1 MHDAR
6 GSGIR
11 GRFTRMRTKR
21 GRTLIHILALVN
33 RDLLMDL
40 SLPCYTYEVER
51 VLFNGTCPSDKDS
64 AAEERS
70 DIWIMTIYLESEIM
84 LMRLLLAALLG
95 GLIGWERE
103 RRNKQA
109 GLKTHLLVAVG
120 STLIM
125 LTSIYGFDST
135 LINHPN
141 ARFDPARLSAQVVS
155 GIGFLGAGAILRRS
169 NNIISGLT
177 TAATLW
183 VAAAIGLSVGS
194 GYYLPAVVTTI
205 IVLLS
210 TLVLNRFEAR
220 FLFIKK
226 SGRLKITVESEDQP
240 VEVSAITSL
249 LHKANVS
256 LEDMTVNNEGADGE
270 STRVTMEFR
279 VYSFNGKGVDELLE
293 QLWKVEGIKQVRMN
307 WRDKD

>member
-1 MHDAR
+1 
-6 GSGIR
+6 
-11 GRFTRMRTKR
+11 
-21 GRTLIHILALVN
+21 
-33 RDLLMDL
+33 MDVFQL
-40 SLPCYTYEVER
+40 DTE
-51 VLFNGTCPSDKDS
+51 T
-64 AAEERS
+64 
-70 DIWIMTIYLESEIM
+70 M

-125 LTSIYGFDST
+125 LTSIYGFDSA

-141 ARFDPARLSAQVVS
+141 ARVDPARLAAQVVS

-169 NNIISGLT
+169 NHIISGLT

-194 GYYLPAVVTTI
+194 GFYWPAIITTA
-205 IVLLS
+205 IVLVS
-210 TLVLNRFEAR
+210 TLVLNKLESK

-226 SGRLKITVESEDQP
+226 SGSLKIIIEAGDRPVHVSTITELLQKANMTVEGM
-240 VEVSAITSL
+240 I
-249 LHKANVS
+249 
-256 LEDMTVNNEGADGE
+256 VNNDTPEDD
-270 STRVTMEFR
+270 STKVTMEFR
-279 VYSFNGKGVDELLE
+279 VYSFNSKGINGLFE
-293 QLWKVEGIKQVRMN
+293 QLWQVEGIKQVRMN
-307 WRDKD
+307 WRD

>member
-1 MHDAR
+1 MYNIQLD
-6 GSGIR
+6 
-11 GRFTRMRTKR
+11 TET
-21 GRTLIHILALVN
+21 
-33 RDLLMDL
+33 
-40 SLPCYTYEVER
+40 
-51 VLFNGTCPSDKDS
+51 
-64 AAEERS
+64 
-70 DIWIMTIYLESEIM
+70 M

-125 LTSIYGFDST
+125 LTSIYGFDNS

-141 ARFDPARLSAQVVS
+141 ARFDPARLAAQVVS

-169 NNIISGLT
+169 NHIISGLT

-194 GYYLPAVVTTI
+194 GFYWPAVITTV
-205 IVLLS
+205 IVLCS
-210 TLVLNRFEAR
+210 TLILNRLESK

-226 SGRLKITVESEDQP
+226 SGSLLITIEAADQP
-240 VEVSAITSL
+240 VQVSTITSL
-249 LHKANVS
+249 LQKSNMSVEQMIVNDDGAE
-256 LEDMTVNNEGADGE
+256 ED
-270 STRVTMEFR
+270 SSKITMEFK
-279 VYSFNGKGVDELLE
+279 VYSFNSKGIDTLFER
-293 QLWKVEGIKQVRMN
+293 LWQVEGIRQVRMN
-307 WRDKD
+307 WRDKE

>member
-1 MHDAR
+1 MVIIQLD
-6 GSGIR
+6 
-11 GRFTRMRTKR
+11 TE
-21 GRTLIHILALVN
+21 TL
-33 RDLLMDL
+33 
-40 SLPCYTYEVER
+40 
-51 VLFNGTCPSDKDS
+51 
-64 AAEERS
+64 
-70 DIWIMTIYLESEIM
+70 

-125 LTSIYGFDST
+125 LTSIYGFDNS

-141 ARFDPARLSAQVVS
+141 ARFDPARLAAQVVS

-169 NNIISGLT
+169 NHIISGLT

-194 GYYLPAVVTTI
+194 GFYWPAVITTA
-205 IVLLS
+205 IVLCS
-210 TLVLNRFEAR
+210 TLILNKLESR

-226 SGRLKITVESEDQP
+226 SGSLRITIEAGDQP
-240 VEVSAITSL
+240 VQVSKITSL
-249 LHKANVS
+249 LQKSNMSVEQMIVNDDGAE
-256 LEDMTVNNEGADGE
+256 ED
-270 STRVTMEFR
+270 SSKVTMEFR
-279 VYSFNGKGVDELLE
+279 VFSFNSKGIDTLFER
-293 QLWKVEGIKQVRMN
+293 LWEVEGIKQVRMN
-307 WRDKD
+307 WRDKE

>member
-1 MHDAR
+1 MYD
-6 GSGIR
+6 I
-11 GRFTRMRTKR
+11 
-21 GRTLIHILALVN
+21 
-33 RDLLMDL
+33 
-40 SLPCYTYEVER
+40 SLDMQT
-51 VLFNGTCPSDKDS
+51 
-64 AAEERS
+64 
-70 DIWIMTIYLESEIM
+70 M

-125 LTSIYGFDST
+125 LTSIYGFDSL

-141 ARFDPARLSAQVVS
+141 ARFDPARLAAQVVS

-169 NNIISGLT
+169 NHIISGLT

-194 GYYLPAVVTTI
+194 GFYWPAVVTTA
-205 IVLLS
+205 IVLIS
-210 TLVLNRFEAR
+210 TLVLNKLESR

-226 SGRLKITVESEDQP
+226 SGSLKIMIEAGDRP
-240 VEVSAITSL
+240 VQVSIITDL
-249 LHKANVS
+249 LQKAN
-256 LEDMTVNNEGADGE
+256 MTVQGMIVNNDSADDD
-270 STRVTMEFR
+270 STKVTMEFR
-279 VYSFNGKGVDELLE
+279 VYSFNSKGIDALFE
-293 QLWKVEGIKQVRMN
+293 QLWQVEGIKQVRMN
-307 WRDKD
+307 WRD

>member
-1 MHDAR
+1 
-6 GSGIR
+6 
-11 GRFTRMRTKR
+11 
-21 GRTLIHILALVN
+21 
-33 RDLLMDL
+33 MDT
-40 SLPCYTYEVER
+40 YTYEIHLDTLTMV
-51 VLFNGTCPSDKDS
+51 
-64 AAEERS
+64 
-70 DIWIMTIYLESEIM
+70 
-84 LMRLLLAALLG
+84 MRLLLAALLG

-120 STLIM
+120 SSLIM
-125 LTSIYGFDST
+125 LTSIYGFDSS

-183 VAAAIGLSVGS
+183 VAAAIGLGVGS
-194 GYYLPAVVTTI
+194 GFYWPAVITTA
-205 IVLLS
+205 IVLTS
-210 TLVLNRFEAR
+210 TVILNRLESK

-226 SGRLKITVESEDQP
+226 SGSLKITIEASDRP
-240 VEVSAITSL
+240 VEVSTITTL
-249 LHKANVS
+249 MQKANMSIEQMNVYDNGTD
-256 LEDMTVNNEGADGE
+256 EDA
-270 STRVTMEFR
+270 SKVTMEFR
-279 VYSFNGKGVDELLE
+279 VFSSNSKAIDTLFER
-293 QLWKVEGIKQVRMN
+293 LWKVEGIKHVRMN

>member
-1 MHDAR
+1 MVIIQLD
-6 GSGIR
+6 
-11 GRFTRMRTKR
+11 TE
-21 GRTLIHILALVN
+21 TL
-33 RDLLMDL
+33 
-40 SLPCYTYEVER
+40 
-51 VLFNGTCPSDKDS
+51 
-64 AAEERS
+64 
-70 DIWIMTIYLESEIM
+70 

-125 LTSIYGFDST
+125 LTSIYGFDNS

-141 ARFDPARLSAQVVS
+141 ARFDPARLAAQVVS

-169 NNIISGLT
+169 NHIISGLT

-194 GYYLPAVVTTI
+194 GFYWPAVITTG
-205 IVLLS
+205 IVLCS
-210 TLVLNRFEAR
+210 TLILNKLESR

-226 SGRLKITVESEDQP
+226 SGSLRITIEAGDQP
-240 VEVSAITSL
+240 VQVSKITSL
-249 LHKANVS
+249 LQKSNMSVEQMIVNDDGAE
-256 LEDMTVNNEGADGE
+256 ED
-270 STRVTMEFR
+270 SSKVTMEFR
-279 VYSFNGKGVDELLE
+279 VFSFNSKGIDTLFER
-293 QLWKVEGIKQVRMN
+293 LWQVEGIKQVRMN
-307 WRDKD
+307 WRDKE

>member
-1 MHDAR
+1 MYD
-6 GSGIR
+6 I
-11 GRFTRMRTKR
+11 
-21 GRTLIHILALVN
+21 
-33 RDLLMDL
+33 
-40 SLPCYTYEVER
+40 SLDMQT
-51 VLFNGTCPSDKDS
+51 
-64 AAEERS
+64 
-70 DIWIMTIYLESEIM
+70 M

-125 LTSIYGFDST
+125 LTSIYGFDSL

-141 ARFDPARLSAQVVS
+141 ARFDPARLAAQVVS

-169 NNIISGLT
+169 NHIISGLT

-194 GYYLPAVVTTI
+194 GFYWPAVVTTA
-205 IVLLS
+205 IVLIS
-210 TLVLNRFEAR
+210 TLVLNKLESR

-226 SGRLKITVESEDQP
+226 SGSLKIIIEAGDRP
-240 VEVSAITSL
+240 VQVSIITDL
-249 LHKANVS
+249 LQKAN
-256 LEDMTVNNEGADGE
+256 MTVQGMIVNNDSADDD
-270 STRVTMEFR
+270 STKVTMEFR
-279 VYSFNGKGVDELLE
+279 VYSFNSKGIDALFE
-293 QLWKVEGIKQVRMN
+293 QLWQVEGIKQVRMN
-307 WRDKD
+307 WRD

>member
-1 MHDAR
+1 MVIIQLD
-6 GSGIR
+6 
-11 GRFTRMRTKR
+11 TET
-21 GRTLIHILALVN
+21 
-33 RDLLMDL
+33 
-40 SLPCYTYEVER
+40 
-51 VLFNGTCPSDKDS
+51 
-64 AAEERS
+64 
-70 DIWIMTIYLESEIM
+70 M

-125 LTSIYGFDST
+125 LTSIYGFDHS

-141 ARFDPARLSAQVVS
+141 ARFDPARLAAQVVS

-169 NNIISGLT
+169 NHIISGLT

-194 GYYLPAVVTTI
+194 GFYWPAVITTA
-205 IVLLS
+205 IVLSS
-210 TLVLNRFEAR
+210 TLILNRLESK

-226 SGRLKITVESEDQP
+226 SGSLRITIEAADQP
-240 VEVSAITSL
+240 VQISTITSL
-249 LHKANVS
+249 LQKSNMSVEQMIVNDDGVE
-256 LEDMTVNNEGADGE
+256 ED
-270 STRVTMEFR
+270 SSKVTMEFR
-279 VYSFNGKGVDELLE
+279 VYSFNGKGIDTLFER
-293 QLWKVEGIKQVRMN
+293 LWQVEGIKQVRMN
-307 WRDKD
+307 WRDKG